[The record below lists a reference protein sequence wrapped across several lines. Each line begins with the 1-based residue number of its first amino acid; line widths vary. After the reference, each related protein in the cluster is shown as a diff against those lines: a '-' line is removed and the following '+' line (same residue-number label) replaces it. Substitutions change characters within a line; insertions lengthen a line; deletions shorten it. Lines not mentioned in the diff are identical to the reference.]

1 MTAGP
6 GGGRGDVNEALAEIG
21 RVHDTDGATAV
32 LGKPDLEGQQP
43 QRSKSPSQ
51 IALAR
56 LRRDRVAVTCAIVI
70 ALFLLMGIF
79 APLLAALEGQSP
91 TTPHFELIG
100 DDNLPTFY
108 TNGAHWLGITS
119 NNGYDVFARF
129 VYGIRPSFLI
139 ALTVTVCTT
148 IIGVVAGLV
157 AGFFGGWIDRVIGWL
172 VDFTLSLPFLLFAIA
187 LVPIFSAYLI
197 PGGQATSGQAQ
208 KIRIVSMFVVLIFF
222 GWAGLCRLIR
232 GEVLS
237 LREREFVQAARS
249 IGAPTGRILFKEM
262 LPNLTSIILVSA
274 TSALPAW
281 IGAEAGLCYLGV
293 GLQPPTADWGLDISE
308 AQQQMQN
315 FPLPMLVPLFGLLVL
330 VLCLSLLGDA
340 VSDAFNPNTRR

>member
-6 GGGRGDVNEALAEIG
+6 GGGNVNETLAEIG
-21 RVHDTDGATAV
+21 QVHETAGAAAV
-32 LGKPDLEGQQP
+32 LGKPAPAEGG
-43 QRSKSPSQ
+43 QRSKSPTQ

-56 LRRDRVAVTCAIVI
+56 LRRDRVAVTCAVIIV
-70 ALFLLMGIF
+70 LFLLMGIC
-79 APLLAALEGQSP
+79 APLLAGLEGQSP

-108 TNGAHWLGITS
+108 TNGSHWLGITS

-139 ALTVTVCTT
+139 ALTVTICTS
-148 IIGVVAGLV
+148 IIGVVLGLV

-187 LVPIFSAYLI
+187 LVPIMQAYLV

-208 KIRIVSMFVVLIFF
+208 QIRIVAMFVVLIGL

-232 GEVLS
+232 GEVLG

-249 IGAPTGRILFKEM
+249 LGAPTRRILFKEM
-262 LPNLTSIILVSA
+262 LPNLTSIILVSM
-274 TSALPAW
+274 TTALPAW

-293 GLQPPTADWGLDISE
+293 GLNPPTADWGLDISE

-315 FPLPMLVPLFGLLVL
+315 FPLPMLVPLAGLLVL